1 MDETLFSDIPITSG
15 VAADVI
21 DVAED
26 VSSGENPVEEV
37 ATEETPVEEVTT
49 EAVVTEEAPAEEEAE
64 TDPASI
70 DPDTTDLGEKAILA
84 ATDPVPTEAEPFE
97 EGAPFSDLS
106 LEIESTNLPESA
118 TELGAPGSVDV
129 TITNEGDA
137 TVNGTV
143 DLNLF
148 VSSDKKINTRV
159 LPLTG
164 KEVQDGLLTTLEDAN
179 LEGLEPGDSKTVTI
193 DYENITSFVPPG
205 SQFLIAEIDEES
217 LGEAQDAV
225 PENNSDEQLVSLPG
239 TDVVLDWQTVGAN
252 LTTNQFLFDEL
263 PDVGAAPPQGTRNG
277 ALLSASIFNA
287 FAGVTGEFDPYAI
300 DLDAI
305 EMSPEGASVEAA
317 IVGAAAT
324 VLSEVYPEQQ
334 DIIDAQI
341 DLSLDE
347 IQDDPGAEMLGMT
360 YGSKVAQE
368 LLDLRADEFA
378 SFPDP
383 LDPDN
388 SEFIPLDAEDPFF
401 WSPEDNGTG
410 VAVGAQYGDTAIPYA
425 IESSEAI
432 VDLISPDAP
441 DSPEFRADLEAVAA
455 LGGAEDTELT
465 KILRTEDQSE
475 IAKFFFVDRGDSY
488 KPNKHINHIAQEISI
503 DQGFDLKDNVELFF
517 KLNLALADA
526 VIVTWDAKYNEQ
538 YPRPSQP
545 INEDLGIDPEWKAF
559 LEEPAFP
566 DWISGHSTMAY
577 AAEAVF
583 EQQFGDIGTF
593 GVVSPDTPGIERE
606 FDNFD
611 ELFDEFSLSRVFAG
625 VHTID
630 GAFTDPDVAGTAVGE
645 EVLATLD
652 PLVSGAEEEVP
663 AV

>member
-1 MDETLFSDIPITSG
+1 MEFPKPETSSE

-21 DVAED
+21 EVATDLASE
-26 VSSGENPVEEV
+26 EAPVEE
-37 ATEETPVEEVTT
+37 APIEEVVVEE
-49 EAVVTEEAPAEEEAE
+49 VVTEESPEEEVDEAI
-64 TDPASI
+64 DPATI
-70 DPDTTDLGEKAILA
+70 DPDTDDLEEKQILA
-84 ATDPVPTEAEPFE
+84 ASDPVVAPAEPFE
-97 EGAPFSDLS
+97 EGAPIGDLS
-106 LEIESTNLPESA
+106 LEIEGVTLPESS
-118 TELGAPGSVDV
+118 TELGSPGSVELL
-129 TITNEGDA
+129 ITNEGEKTA
-137 TVNGTV
+137 LGTA
-143 DLNLF
+143 DFNLF

-164 KEVQDGLLTTLEDAN
+164 KEVQDGLLGTLEDVDID
-179 LEGLEPGDSKTVTI
+179 GLEPGDTKTVTM

-217 LGEAQDAV
+217 LGEGQDV
-225 PENNSDEQLVSLPG
+225 VTENNSEEVLVSLPD
-239 TDVVLDWQTVGAN
+239 TDVVLDWQTTGAN
-252 LTTNQFLFDEL
+252 LTTNQFLFDKIA
-263 PDVGAAPPQGTRNG
+263 DVGAAPPQGTRVG
-277 ALLSASIFNA
+277 AILSASMFNA
-287 FAGVTGEFDPYAI
+287 FAGVTGEFDPYVI

-317 IVGAAAT
+317 IAGASFT
-324 VLSEVYPEQQ
+324 VLNELYPEQR
-334 DIIDAQI
+334 DILETQME
-341 DLSLDE
+341 LSLDE
-347 IQDDPGAEMLGMT
+347 IEADPAAEMLGIT
-360 YGSKVAQE
+360 YGSLVAEE
-368 LLDLRADEFA
+368 LLKTREDEFA
-378 SFPDP
+378 AFEDP

-388 SEFIPLDAEDPFF
+388 SEFLPIDAEDPFF
-401 WSPEDNGTG
+401 WDPADNGTG
-410 VAVGAQYGDTAIPYA
+410 VAVGAQYGDVAIPYA

-432 VDLISPDAP
+432 VDLIEPDAP

-455 LGGAEDTELT
+455 LGGAEDTEAT
-465 KILRTEDQSE
+465 TILRTDDQSE

-503 DQGFDLKDNVELFF
+503 DQGFDLKDNVELFMN
-517 KLNLALADA
+517 LNLALADA

-545 INEDLGIDPEWKAF
+545 INEDIGFDPEWKAF

-583 EQQFGDIGTF
+583 EDQFGDIGEF
-593 GVVSPDTPGIERE
+593 AVVSPDTPGIERE

-630 GAFTDPDVAGTAVGE
+630 GAFTDPDTAGTAVGE

-652 PLVSGAEEEVP
+652 PLFTPGEEVA